1 MIVRR
6 AREVADIDV
15 AVSRIGAKE
24 TYGQRLPGRGGVLTL
39 RKEVGSVR
47 SEVEVVIDHQMPPHR
62 THVGH
67 FDQRLEEDR
76 LLHAKAPVH
85 HARNLT
91 GSRQAEDIAW
101 KQDTL

>member
-6 AREVADIDV
+6 AREVAHIDV
-15 AVSRIGAKE
+15 AVSRIRAEE
-24 TYGQRLPGRGGVLTL
+24 TYRQRLPGRGGILTL
-39 RKEVGSVR
+39 WKEVGSVR
-47 SEVEVVIDHQMPPHR
+47 SEVEIVIDHQMPPHR

-85 HARNLT
+85 NARNLA
-91 GSRQAEDIAW
+91 GSRQAQYVAW
-101 KQDTL
+101 